1 MRECMEMCN
10 GVTLA
15 ELNISEA
22 DIEAM
27 EKQRLCRCMHVC
39 DDENFEMNIF
49 IIPKGK
55 SLPFHDHPGM
65 TVVSKVVRG
74 TLRLR
79 SLSQISVS
87 DNPPLLKR
95 ARTPAPAPAVS
106 PTAEVKTPL
115 DPAWFLSPTIG
126 NFHELFAE
134 STCIVFDVLM
144 PPYKPP
150 ERDCTYYKLSVD
162 GSSLERAEEPED
174 NDAVWGAKYAGV
186 RVVTSQDQK
195 K

>member
-1 MRECMEMCN
+1 MRECMEMCD

-27 EKQRLCRCMHVC
+27 ERQRLCRCMHVC
-39 DDENFEMNIF
+39 DDDNFEMNIF

-79 SLSQISVS
+79 SLSQIRAN
-87 DNPPLLKR
+87 DNPPLSKR
-95 ARTPAPAPAVS
+95 ARTAASAESSS
-106 PTAEVKTPL
+106 PTTEVKTPS

-126 NFHELFAE
+126 NYHELFAE

-150 ERDCTYYKLSVD
+150 ERDCTYYKLSAD
-162 GSSLERAEEPED
+162 GSSLERASEPED
-174 NDAVWGAKYAGV
+174 SDAVWGAKYAGA
-186 RVVTSQDQK
+186 RVVQNQK